1 MTAAVLGG
9 VVGAGLWLAVVGLVP
24 VRRSLPEVLA
34 AALTPPVPTP
44 PHVAWS
50 TDAGWSSRA
59 GRPFA
64 GFLAAFGLPRASV
77 RRDLAVL
84 ERPAE
89 RHLAEQATSAVAGL
103 VLAPAIAGTT
113 AALGVPLP
121 WQLPVWGGVLLAVL
135 GFLAPDLAVRAEAN
149 ARRDDFRHAL
159 SAFLDLVVISLAGGA
174 GVDGALND
182 ASAVGEGWAF
192 DRFRRALDAA
202 RLTSTAPWETL
213 GRLGDQLDV
222 PELRDLAAS
231 VSLAGSE
238 GARVRTS
245 LAAKAAAMRTRAL
258 ADAEAAAQS
267 ATERMSLPVVWLFG
281 GFLLFIGFPAF
292 QTVMTSL

>member
-1 MTAAVLGG
+1 MTAAILGG
-9 VVGAGLWLAVVGLVP
+9 MVGAGLWLVVTALVP
-24 VRRSLPEVLA
+24 ARRSLTDVLT
-34 AALTPPVPTP
+34 AALTPPP
-44 PHVAWS
+44 PVAATAS
-50 TDAGWSSRA
+50 SVDAGWSSRV

-64 GFLAAFGLPRASV
+64 GFLAAFGLPRRSV

-103 VLAPAIAGTT
+103 VLAPTIAGTT
-113 AALGVPLP
+113 ADLGLPLP

-135 GFLAPDLAVRAEAN
+135 GFLAPDFAVRAEAK
-149 ARRDDFRHAL
+149 ARREEFRHAL

-174 GVDGALND
+174 GVDGALHD
-182 ASAVGEGWAF
+182 ASSVGEGWAF
-192 DRFRRALDAA
+192 DRLRHALDTA
-202 RLTSTAPWETL
+202 RLTSAAPWETL

-222 PELRDLAAS
+222 PELLDLAAS

-238 GARVRTS
+238 GARVRSS
-245 LAAKAAAMRTRAL
+245 LAAKAAALRGRAL